1 MAKWMKEM
9 FGDIDPE
16 DMRSWMEGMG
26 SMMEQWFGTMDA
38 EEIGSWMEEWLPG
51 MMEWCF
57 SGLDA
62 ERRERMLGLCRETL
76 DRIESEGASQET

>member
-1 MAKWMKEM
+1 MAKWMEGM
-9 FGDIDPE
+9 FGDTDPK

-26 SMMEQWFGTMDA
+26 SMMEQWCGTMDA

-62 ERRERMLGLCRETL
+62 EQRERVLGLCRETL
-76 DRIESEGASQET
+76 NRIESESPSQET

>member
-1 MAKWMKEM
+1 VDG
-9 FGDIDPE
+9 GDGLHDGAALL
-16 DMRSWMEGMG
+16 RHR
-26 SMMEQWFGTMDA
+26 QWFGTMDA

-62 ERRERMLGLCRETL
+62 EQRERMLGLCREML
-76 DRIESEGASQET
+76 DQIESEGLSQEA